1 MLIYVLKE
9 GESTVGR
16 KGVNSEYDIKLTG
29 ALVTEKHC
37 TFENICNIVTLIPIL
52 DAPTYVNGNLITES
66 LELHHGDRVVIGGDH
81 FFRLNH
87 PVEVLLSCKFILLIL
102 FDKYILINV
111 WARLN
116 RE

>member
-16 KGVNSEYDIKLTG
+16 KSVNSEYDIKLTG
-29 ALVTEKHC
+29 ALVSEKHC
-37 TFENICNIVTLIPIL
+37 TFENICNIVTLIPIS

-66 LELHHGDRVVIGGDH
+66 LELHHGDRVIIGGDH

-87 PVEVLLSCKFILLIL
+87 PVEVLLRLQ
-102 FDKYILINV
+102 NV
-111 WARLN
+111 VLN
-116 RE
+116 FLKNVVW

>member
-16 KGVNSEYDIKLTG
+16 KSVDSKYDIKLTG
-29 ALVTEKHC
+29 ALVSEKHC
-37 TFENICNIVTLIPIL
+37 TFENISNKVRLVPIS
-52 DAPTYVNGNLITES
+52 DAPTYVNGNLITEP

-87 PVEVLLSCKFILLIL
+87 PVEVLFSFI
-102 FDKYILINV
+102 
-111 WARLN
+111 
-116 RE
+116 